1 MVGRFA
7 FEDSLSACGYSD
19 GIVRIFNINTD
30 NKICEINTNTAPNDA
45 KPVNSIRWRPANEDL
60 GSISSVILVANT
72 DGHVY
77 QYVAK
82 TGKKIFENFEEG
94 NFTMALDYSPDGKRF
109 CTGGKDNIV
118 RIYDEETK

>member
-7 FEDSLSACGYSD
+7 FEDSLVACGYSD
-19 GIVRIFNINTD
+19 GLVRVFNINTD
-30 NKICEINTNTAPNDA
+30 NKISEINTNSSPNET
-45 KPVNSIRWRPANEDL
+45 KPVNSIKWRPANEDL

-82 TGKKIFENFEEG
+82 TGKKVF
-94 NFTMALDYSPDGKRF
+94 
-109 CTGGKDNIV
+109 
-118 RIYDEETK
+118 